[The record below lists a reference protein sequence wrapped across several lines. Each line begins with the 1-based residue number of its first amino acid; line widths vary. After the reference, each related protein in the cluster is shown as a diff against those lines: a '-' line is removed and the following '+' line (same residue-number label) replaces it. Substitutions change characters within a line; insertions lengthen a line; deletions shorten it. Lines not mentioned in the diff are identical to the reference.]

1 MTTQILHDTDTD
13 RSIDAL
19 NALLRGELSAVE
31 TYEQALA
38 KFDEVIPQELRDCLR
53 SHRMRTERLTQRI
66 VELGGTPS
74 EGSGLWGAFARLF
87 EGSAKL
93 LGQASTV
100 AALEEGEDHGMELYE
115 NRLTDLDPE
124 SLRLVGG
131 ELQFEQRSTHAMVR
145 DLKNRIS

>member
-1 MTTQILHDTDTD
+1 MTTQTINETDTA

-38 KFDEVIPQELRDCLR
+38 KFDEAIPQELRDCLR
-53 SHRMRTERLTQRI
+53 SHRMRTERLTERI
-66 VELGGTPS
+66 VELGGTPA

-87 EGSAKL
+87 EGSATL
-93 LGQASTV
+93 LGRASTV
-100 AALEEGEDHGMELYE
+100 AALEEGEDHGLELYE
-115 NRLTDLDPE
+115 NRLKDLDPE

-131 ELQFEQRSTHAMVR
+131 ELQFDQRATHAMVR
-145 DLKNRIS
+145 ELKNRMS